1 MKHKFLLLLAICSLS
16 AVNAKELFVMQ
27 SAKEM
32 TPTRNIKVNEKGF
45 VIGKTSVIYS
55 SRLFAF
61 DPAKKYKLSCDAFL
75 KNGKSGKLYLG
86 FMNYDSNNRL
96 ISSVEV
102 NGLPGTFTVLT
113 EAAPAGSQILKLKDA
128 SKWNRKSRHASVAL
142 NASADNS
149 DLPNRN
155 IAAVDPDSIV
165 QKEGFWEVKLKAPL
179 KTAVAAG
186 SGVRQHFSSY
196 SYQFLAKP
204 VLGGEVKNYSGESHG
219 VAASGIYPAKAWK
232 GTAKFRIVMLLE
244 SSESGAEVEFSQL
257 KLEEL

>member
-61 DPAKKYKLSCDAFL
+61 DPAK
-75 KNGKSGKLYLG
+75 
-86 FMNYDSNNRL
+86 
-96 ISSVEV
+96 
-102 NGLPGTFTVLT
+102 
-113 EAAPAGSQILKLKDA
+113 
-128 SKWNRKSRHASVAL
+128 
-142 NASADNS
+142 
-149 DLPNRN
+149 
-155 IAAVDPDSIV
+155 
-165 QKEGFWEVKLKAPL
+165 
-179 KTAVAAG
+179 
-186 SGVRQHFSSY
+186 
-196 SYQFLAKP
+196 
-204 VLGGEVKNYSGESHG
+204 
-219 VAASGIYPAKAWK
+219 AWK